1 LIGIKEPIFI
11 ISAKYKHNILMK
23 YVSTLLLSA
32 LFCVNSY
39 ATSVT
44 VSGNVSGSWTAD
56 TVIVEANLIV
66 PQGETLVISPGTFIQ
81 FQSYYRVDVHGS
93 IKAIGLPGDTIQFTI
108 RDTSNFMAQTQG
120 RGGWSGIRF
129 RHAASTEDS
138 SIFSYCR
145 FEFSKATED
154 SANCYGGAIL
164 AHDFDKLS
172 IVNCLFFNNYSYYSG
187 GAVYLRNSDAR
198 IEKCVFRGNYSG
210 NTGTIYGYGGG
221 ICSMNSSP
229 VIVNNQFYENTS
241 TGVGGAISFDNSDPA
256 FDNNT
261 MQHNFSGL
269 GGAMGVLRSS
279 PSRTMSNNLVIN
291 NGALFFGGGIC
302 CIRSFPFFSNFT
314 VSGNDAAYAGGL
326 YCNDSASPSMYNS
339 IIWGNNGLGVSVY
352 IWDVNSSPNF
362 FYCNIEGDTAGFEG
376 SGGQQGYHGQYLN
389 NMNVNP
395 DFIGSGLFPFQLLAT
410 SSCIDA
416 GTPDAGFLNLPALDL
431 AGAARITNSRID
443 MGVYEFNGTTSIY
456 SKSAFTEGLNI
467 FPNPFVQ
474 SLSISV
480 PGISGKKAEISITD
494 IEGRIIFQKKL
505 VLNDFTVHWDG
516 CNNEGNPVPK
526 GAYLIKAS
534 TAGKSYFAK
543 ALK

>member
-1 LIGIKEPIFI
+1 MKTFLILIFI
-11 ISAKYKHNILMK
+11 A
-23 YVSTLLLSA
+23 VTCFETL
-32 LFCVNSY
+32 

-44 VSGNVSGSWTAD
+44 VSGNVNGSWTAD
-56 TVIVEANLIV
+56 TVLVEGNLTV
-66 PQGETLVISPGTFIQ
+66 LQGEILVISSGTFIQ
-81 FQSYYRVDVHGS
+81 FQSYYRIEVKGR
-93 IKAIGLPGDTIQFTI
+93 IMANGLPGDTIIFTI
-108 RDTSNFMAQTQG
+108 RDTSNFNAQTQG

-129 RHAASTEDS
+129 KQIESTEDS

-172 IVNCLFFNNYSYYSG
+172 IVNCMFFNNYSYYSG
-187 GAVYLRNSDAR
+187 GAVYLRNSDVR
-198 IEKCVFRGNYSG
+198 IENCVFTDNYSG
-210 NTGTIYGYGGG
+210 NTGTIFGYGGG

-229 VIVNNQFYENTS
+229 VIVNNQFYKNTS
-241 TGVGGAISFDNSDPA
+241 TGVGGAVSFDNSDPA

-261 MQHNFSGL
+261 MQYNFSGL
-269 GGAMGVLRSS
+269 GGAMGVLRSY

-302 CIRSFPFFSNFT
+302 CIRSFPVFSNFT
-314 VSGNDAAYAGGL
+314 VSGNDAAYAGGF

-352 IWDVNSSPNF
+352 IWDVNSAPNF

-395 DFIGSGLFPFQLLAT
+395 DFIGNGLFPFQLLAT
-410 SSCIDA
+410 SPCIDE
-416 GTPDAGFLNLPALDL
+416 GTPDAAFLNLPALDL
-431 AGAARITNSRID
+431 AGAARIVNSRID
-443 MGVYEFNGTTSIY
+443 MGVYEFNGTTSIRTKNEI
-456 SKSAFTEGLNI
+456 SENLSV

-474 SLSISV
+474 TLSISV
-480 PGISGKKAEISITD
+480 PGMVGTNAEISIID
-494 IEGRIIFQKKL
+494 IQGRLIFQKKIS
-505 VLNDFTVHWDG
+505 LNQLPLHWDG
-516 CNNEGNPVPK
+516 CNNEGNTVPK
-526 GAYLIKAS
+526 GVYLIKAT

-543 ALK
+543 VIK

>member
-1 LIGIKEPIFI
+1 
-11 ISAKYKHNILMK
+11 MK
-23 YVSTLLLSA
+23 YFVTLLLITVIYFET
-32 LFCVNSY
+32 L

-44 VSGNVSGSWTAD
+44 VSGNVNGSWTAD
-56 TVIVEANLIV
+56 TVLVEGNLTV
-66 PQGETLVISPGTFIQ
+66 PQGEILVISPGTFIL
-81 FQSYYRVDVHGS
+81 FQSYYRIDVHGS
-93 IKAIGLPGDTIQFTI
+93 IKAIGLPGDTIIFTI
-108 RDTSNFMAQTQG
+108 RDTSNFNAQTQG

-129 RHAASTEDS
+129 RQVGSTEDS

-164 AHDFDKLS
+164 AHEFDKLS

-187 GAVYLRNSDAR
+187 GAVYLRNANAR
-198 IEKCVFRGNYSG
+198 IENCIFTGNYSG

-221 ICSMNSSP
+221 ICNMNSSP
-229 VIVNNQFYENTS
+229 VIVNNQFYKNIS
-241 TGVGGAISFDNSDPA
+241 TGVGGAVSFDNSNPA

-261 MQHNFSGL
+261 MQYNFSGL
-269 GGAMGVLRSS
+269 GGAMGVLRSY
-279 PSRTMSNNLVIN
+279 PSRTMSNNLITN

-302 CIRSFPFFSNFT
+302 CIRSFPVFSNFT
-314 VSGNDAAYAGGL
+314 VSGNDAAYAGGF

-352 IWDVNSSPNF
+352 IWDVNSAPNF

-395 DFIGSGLFPFQLLAT
+395 DFIGNGLFPFQLLAT
-410 SSCIDA
+410 SPCIDE
-416 GTPDAGFLNLPALDL
+416 GTPDAAFLNLPALDL
-431 AGAARITNSRID
+431 AGAARIVNSRID
-443 MGVYEFNGTTSIY
+443 MGVYEFNGTTSIRTKNEI
-456 SKSAFTEGLNI
+456 SENLSV

-474 SLSISV
+474 TLSISV
-480 PGISGKKAEISITD
+480 PGMVGTNAEISITD
-494 IEGRIIFQKKL
+494 IQGRLISQKKIS
-505 VLNDFTVHWDG
+505 LNQLPLHWDG

-526 GAYLIKAS
+526 GVYLIKAE

-543 ALK
+543 VIK